1 MVEGPYEL
9 KLKLSESLKKAF
21 QEAAKGRTDV
31 PESVL
36 ICLKS
41 GEYVGVDEMRWLH
54 RNKKGG
60 VWLYDVLS
68 STELILP
75 EPIIPPRNP
84 ELEARCKKLRAQHEE
99 REYRKMTKNVDPVR
113 VHHPED
119 TIRYQLNA
127 MNRQMIAVFQFVVS
141 VGAGFTFGFYG
152 IQLMTGPLDFGFR
165 LLLGIIASLVIA
177 LAEIYF
183 LAKKLAEDMDF
194 PDLPKSKAE

>member
-1 MVEGPYEL
+1 MEGPNEL
-9 KLKLSESLKKAF
+9 KLELSESLKKAF
-21 QEAAKGRTDV
+21 KDATKGRKDV

-36 ICLKS
+36 KCMKN
-41 GEYVGVDEMRWLH
+41 GDYVGVDEMRWLY
-54 RNKKGG
+54 RNKKEG
-60 VWLYDVLS
+60 VWLCDVLS
-68 STELILP
+68 GTELILP
-75 EPIIPPRNP
+75 EPVIPPRNP
-84 ELEARCKKLRAQHEE
+84 ELEARCRKLRAQQED

-119 TIRYQLNA
+119 TMRYQLNA

-183 LAKKLAEDMDF
+183 LAKKLADDMDF
-194 PDLPKSKAE
+194 PDFPKSKTE